1 MKWSG
6 SNRNT
11 VLRMGDID
19 MALKVIATATDA
31 LVMLGLMGGQV
42 KQKDNSN
49 AIGYLLSYAIFAM
62 NIMVIWR

>member
-1 MKWSG
+1 MKWNG

-11 VLRMGDID
+11 ALRMGDID
-19 MALKVIATATDA
+19 MALKVIATATDV

-49 AIGYLLSYAIFAM
+49 AMGYLLSYAIFAM
-62 NIMVIWR
+62 NIMTIWR

>member
-1 MKWSG
+1 MKWND

-11 VLRMGDID
+11 ALRMGNID

-31 LVMLGLMGGQV
+31 LVILGLMGGQV

-49 AIGYLLSYAIFAM
+49 AMGYLLSYAIFAM
-62 NIMVIWR
+62 NIMTIWK

>member
-11 VLRMGDID
+11 ALRMGDID
-19 MALKVIATATDA
+19 MILNIIATVIDVIMI
-31 LVMLGLMGGQV
+31 LSLMMQQV
-42 KQKDNSN
+42 KQTDNSN

-62 NIMVIWR
+62 NIIVIWK

>member
-11 VLRMGDID
+11 ALRMGDID
-19 MALKVIATATDA
+19 MILNIIATVIDVIII
-31 LVMLGLMGGQV
+31 LSLMMQQV
-42 KQKDNSN
+42 KQTDNSN

-62 NIMVIWR
+62 NIMVIWK

>member
-1 MKWSG
+1 MKWNG

-11 VLRMGDID
+11 ALRMGDID
-19 MALKVIATATDA
+19 MALKVIATATDV

-49 AIGYLLSYAIFAM
+49 AMGYLLSYAIFAM

>member
-6 SNRNT
+6 SSRNT
-11 VLRMGDID
+11 ALRMGDID
-19 MALKVIATATDA
+19 MALKVIATATDV

-49 AIGYLLSYAIFAM
+49 AMGYLLSYAIFAM
-62 NIMVIWR
+62 NIMVIWK

>member
-31 LVMLGLMGGQV
+31 LVMLGLMRGQV

-49 AIGYLLSYAIFAM
+49 AMGYLLSYAIFAM

>member
-19 MALKVIATATDA
+19 MALKVIATAIDA
-31 LVMLGLMGGQV
+31 LVILGLMRAQI
-42 KQKDNSN
+42 KERDNSN
-49 AIGYLLSYAIFAM
+49 AMGYLLSYATFAM
-62 NIMVIWR
+62 NIMVIWK

>member
-1 MKWSG
+1 MKWSS

-11 VLRMGDID
+11 ALRMGDID

-31 LVMLGLMGGQV
+31 IVILGLMGGQV

-49 AIGYLLSYAIFAM
+49 AMGYLLSYAIFAM
-62 NIMVIWR
+62 NIITIWI